1 MMQSVILAGGLGTRL
16 MPYTLFI
23 PKPMLPLGEK
33 PLLEHLLEWNK
44 RHGIDEVIICT
55 SYLGRIIE
63 DYFEGGERF
72 EIPVRYASSRRP
84 LATAGQLRTAHDMIK
99 DTFVCM
105 YGDSIYDF
113 DLSRMIQRH
122 KTGGAFITMGL
133 YNYRSTIPY
142 GVIDT
147 DASGNVTAWNEKPQS
162 ISQVNM
168 GCYVMEPEV
177 FSYMPPNRPWGM
189 DQVIQSAIK
198 DGRTVLGHLTQGGF
212 TDVGTISAYNT
223 INQKYRERLGR
234 I

>member
-1 MMQSVILAGGLGTRL
+1 MQSVILAGGLGTRL

-33 PLLEHLLEWNK
+33 PLLEHLLEWN
-44 RHGIDEVIICT
+44 RLHGVDEIIICT
-55 SYLGRIIE
+55 SYLGKVIQ
-63 DYFEGGERF
+63 DYFEDGERF
-72 EIPVRYASSRRP
+72 EIPVKYATSRRP
-84 LATAGQLRTAHDMIK
+84 LATAGQLLTAQDMIK
-99 DTFVCM
+99 DAFVCM

-122 KTGGAFITMGL
+122 RTGNAFITMGL
-133 YNYRSTIPY
+133 YEYQSTIPY

-147 DASGNVTAWNEKPQS
+147 DRLGNVTAWNEKPQS
-162 ISQVNM
+162 VSQINM
-168 GCYVMEPEV
+168 GCYIMEPDV
-177 FSYMPPNRPWGM
+177 LSHIPPNRPWGM

-212 TDVGTISAYNT
+212 TDVGTMSSYTAL
-223 INQKYRERLGR
+223 NQKYRDRLGS

>member
-1 MMQSVILAGGLGTRL
+1 MVQSVILAGGLGTRL

-44 RHGIDEVIICT
+44 QHGVDEIIICT

-63 DYFEGGERF
+63 DYFENGERF
-72 EIPVRYASSRRP
+72 EIPVKYATSRRP
-84 LATAGQLRTAHDMIK
+84 LATAGQLRTAQDMIK

-113 DLSRMIQRH
+113 DLSRMIQKHR
-122 KTGGAFITMGL
+122 TGDAFITMGL
-133 YNYRSTIPY
+133 YNYTSTIPY

-147 DASGNVTAWNEKPQS
+147 DKSGNVTAWNEKPQS
-162 ISQVNM
+162 VSQVNM
-168 GCYVMEPEV
+168 GCYIMEPEV
-177 FSYMPPNRPWGM
+177 LSYMPPNRPWGM

-212 TDVGTISAYNT
+212 VDVGTMSAYT
-223 INQKYRERLGR
+223 AINQKYRERLGS